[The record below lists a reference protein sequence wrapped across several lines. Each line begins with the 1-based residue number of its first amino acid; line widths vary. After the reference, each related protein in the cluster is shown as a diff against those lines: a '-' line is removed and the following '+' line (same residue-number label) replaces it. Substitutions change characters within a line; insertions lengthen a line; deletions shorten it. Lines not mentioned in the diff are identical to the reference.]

1 MDMDFSA
8 VDLKLLESKLI
19 EFRRTRH
26 RIPENAWTE
35 FLATSDIIH
44 ELQRLGIPY
53 VYGKAIHM
61 KDERFGVPS
70 ADVLNACMQRA
81 IQADADPT
89 LVEHMRGGYTGV
101 VGILDTGRPGP
112 TTAMRFDIDCN
123 DVDES
128 KEPDHTPVKEGFASI
143 YPMLMHACGHDAHTA
158 IGIGVANILS
168 ACKDQLCGKI
178 MLIFQPAEEGA
189 RGGESVARSGIL
201 DGVDYLFGGHIGFG
215 GMKYGRFAASM
226 INGSFSYKVDLIFEG
241 LSAHA
246 GAAPEKGHNAAAA
259 AATAI
264 LNLLAISRHSA
275 GRTRVNVG
283 AGEFGPGRNVIPDH
297 ALLKAEVRGLTE
309 ELNEYMFQRMLRI
322 CRAAAEMYECK
333 FSYKIA
339 GHSIDCPCDPEMIA
353 LAAECLQEVDSSMH
367 MDPYL
372 DMNGGGED
380 VTFMMRE
387 VQRQG
392 GKATFLMLGA
402 SVPVPHHNCRFDL
415 DERVLLTSAKLFS
428 TMVSKLNGQK

>member
-1 MDMDFSA
+1 MNFSA
-8 VDLKLLESKLI
+8 VDFKQLESKLI
-19 EFRRTRH
+19 QFRRTRH
-26 RIPENAWTE
+26 HMPENAWTE
-35 FLATSDIIH
+35 FLTTSDIIH

-53 VYGKAIHM
+53 VYGKEIHM
-61 KDERFGVPS
+61 KEERYGVPS
-70 ADVLNACMQRA
+70 DDVLEACMQRA
-81 IQADADPT
+81 IREGADPA

-128 KEPDHTPVKEGFASI
+128 RDPDHVPTKEGFASI
-143 YPMLMHACGHDAHTA
+143 HPMLMHACGHDAHAT
-158 IGIGVANILS
+158 IGIGVANILA
-168 ACKDQLCGKI
+168 ACREQLCGKV

-201 DGVDYLFGGHIGFG
+201 NGVNYLFGGHIGFEG
-215 GMKYGRFAASM
+215 LKYGQFAAA
-226 INGSFSYKVDLIFEG
+226 ITNGSFSYKVDLIFSG

-264 LNLLAISRHSA
+264 LNLLAISRHSG

-309 ELNEYMFQRMLRI
+309 EINEYMFQSMLRV
-322 CRAAAEMYECK
+322 CRAAADMYECE
-333 FSYKIA
+333 FSYRIM
-339 GHSIDCPCDPEMIA
+339 GHSIDCPCDQEMMD
-353 LAAECLQEVDSSMH
+353 LAADCLREIDSSMS
-367 MDPYL
+367 MEPYL
-372 DMNGGGED
+372 DTNGGGED

-392 GKATFLMLGA
+392 GKATFMMLGA
-402 SVPVPHHNCRFDL
+402 SVPAPNHNCRFDI
-415 DERVLLTSAKLFS
+415 DERVLLTSAKLYC
-428 TMVSKLNGQK
+428 TMVGRLNERR